1 MIEKARSTFFY
12 KFFLATIIHPFVILM
27 RFYQVI
33 SLLYRSVVKHCFD
46 PQQDTNRAGSCEF
59 NIIWDTRLVDLIDL
73 EFEKPFYSLVIV
85 ISIWQAI
92 QKQQS
97 QRLLP

>member
-1 MIEKARSTFFY
+1 
-12 KFFLATIIHPFVILM
+12 VILM

-33 SLLYRSVVKHCFD
+33 SLLYRSVVKHGFD
-46 PQQDTNRAGSCEF
+46 PQQNTNRACSCEF
-59 NIIWDTRLVDLIDL
+59 NIKWGTRLVDLIDL